1 MLHTSS
7 LMFAALFFL
16 HLVTCASVVT
26 PSIVLDNSEPDG
38 ISIASPS
45 PISPV
50 ASITLPSPIPAVP
63 SSFPS
68 DNRTIRALFNHTLSD
83 KKVPGPITA
92 PCEPLTDEILRSLP
106 GIRAAAEHL
115 GVHPDT
121 VYIPPWSQS
130 PSLGCLSP
138 GTIDI
143 VGDDSGPCL
152 SETILTSETIVRA
165 PALLTLPF
173 QSALSLSGEMVVTE
187 ASSIMFNHAVS
198 VPFSFGLW
206 RLIELTITNQPGW
219 RRPPI
224 SVPVTVPHLSSDS
237 LKLPAPCN
245 SYCYLKASFEMAY
258 QATQCFGP
266 VKSRVAFRASGGMCG
281 YRLSDGS
288 SGEDCCSNAMCIA
301 DMADVM
307 DEAERTSEMV
317 IEGML
322 RSYTTSEYE
331 GDDNYEGTYEPVGI

>member
-1 MLHTSS
+1 
-7 LMFAALFFL
+7 MFAALFFL

-38 ISIASPS
+38 VSIASPS

-63 SSFPS
+63 SSFS
-68 DNRTIRALFNHTLSD
+68 TNNRTIGVLFNHTLSD
-83 KKVPGPITA
+83 KEVPGPITA
-92 PCEPLTDEILRSLP
+92 PCERLKDEILRLLSR
-106 GIRAAAEHL
+106 IRAAAEHL
-115 GVHPDT
+115 GVHPDYQAKNITNPDT
-121 VYIPPWSQS
+121 VYVPPWSQF

-138 GTIDI
+138 GTFDI
-143 VGDDSGPCL
+143 VEDDSGSCL

-173 QSALSLSGEMVVTE
+173 QSASSLSGEMAVTE

-198 VPFSFGLW
+198 VPLSFGLW
-206 RLIELTITNQPGW
+206 RLIALTITNQPGW
-219 RRPPI
+219 

-237 LKLPAPCN
+237 LKLPAPRN
-245 SYCYLKASFEMAY
+245 TYCYLKASFEMAY

-288 SGEDCCSNAMCIA
+288 SVCIA

-322 RSYTTSEYE
+322 RSYSTSEYE
-331 GDDNYEGTYEPVGI
+331 GECVPLDI